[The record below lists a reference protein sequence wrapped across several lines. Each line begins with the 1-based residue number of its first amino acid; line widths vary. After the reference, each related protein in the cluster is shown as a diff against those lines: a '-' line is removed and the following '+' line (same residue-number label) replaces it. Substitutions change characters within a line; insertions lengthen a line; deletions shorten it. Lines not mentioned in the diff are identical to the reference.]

1 MYVLKGLSFVTFA
14 FLQKRFFAAKE
25 FPRGRDGQGGRYDVY
40 RRRFWQATRFSKKLA
55 VKNKNPFRR
64 GSISGAFYGTH
75 LFYHR
80 KKARDRFAH
89 QSKRSIEEERRYRDA
104 RDEEVAAHLQAE
116 PAACE
121 D

>member
-1 MYVLKGLSFVTFA
+1 MRSTRA
-14 FLQKRFFAAKE
+14 FH
-25 FPRGRDGQGGRYDVY
+25 
-40 RRRFWQATRFSKKLA
+40 
-55 VKNKNPFRR
+55 
-64 GSISGAFYGTH
+64 GTH
-75 LFYHR
+75 LFYHGE
-80 KKARDRFAH
+80 KARDRFAH